1 MSMRHPPAALI
12 ETMRIRNGEAPL
24 WYLHLRRLAVSC
36 KALGIPLPGDLPPP
50 SGGADRVYRLEV
62 GMRGVQ
68 VSERLV
74 GPTTPV
80 KLMVSR
86 VTHHPYPYK
95 TTERAQFD
103 RALDGARAAG
113 MDDALLLTPGG
124 FIAETAIWS
133 VLWWEDRQLCGPS
146 LDLGILPGVG
156 RSRITEIAG
165 PIEERH
171 SSPMDI
177 PESPLFVVNSVRGV
191 VPIASVDGKAVPH
204 SRKTDDLAQRFW
216 P

>member
-1 MSMRHPPAALI
+1 MRHSPPALI
-12 ETMRIRNGEAPL
+12 ETIRIRNGEAPL

-36 KALGIPLPGDLPPP
+36 KALGVPLPAELPPP

-86 VTHHPYPYK
+86 VAHHSYPYK

-113 MDDALLLTPGG
+113 VDDALLLTPGG
-124 FIAETAIWS
+124 YVAETAIWS
-133 VLWWEDRQLCGPS
+133 VLWWEGGQLCGPAF
-146 LDLGILPGVG
+146 DLGVLPGVG
-156 RSRITEIAG
+156 RARLTELAG
-165 PIEERH
+165 QVEERH
-171 SSPMDI
+171 SSLDELREFPM
-177 PESPLFVVNSVRGV
+177 LVMNAVRGV
-191 VPIASVDGKAVPH
+191 VPVASIDGRAVAQ
-204 SRKTDDLAQRFW
+204 SKETEGLARRFW